1 MEKEVR
7 KFKVDYSLDWEYGVE
22 IKKLREDLDAIE
34 KLGATHVEIESGI
47 DYDCPYVTI
56 EAMAERIETDEE
68 FKTRVDKV
76 NKRQQEDIRRDLE
89 QLEKLKLMYEQQSNQ
104 K

>member
-7 KFKVDYSLDWEYGVE
+7 RFKVDYSLDWEYGGE

-34 KLGATHVEIESGI
+34 KLGATHVEIESGVS
-47 DYDCPYVTI
+47 YDCPFVTI
-56 EAMAERIETDEE
+56 EPMAERIETDEE
-68 FKTRVDKV
+68 FKARVDQA
-76 NKRQQEDIRRDLE
+76 NRRQEETKRRELE
-89 QLEKLKLMYEQQSNQ
+89 QLEKLKSKYG